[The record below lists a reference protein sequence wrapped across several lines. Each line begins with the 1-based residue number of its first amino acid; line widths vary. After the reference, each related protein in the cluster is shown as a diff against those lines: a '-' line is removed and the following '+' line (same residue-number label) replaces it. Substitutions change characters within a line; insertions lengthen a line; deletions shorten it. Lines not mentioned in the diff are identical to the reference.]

1 MSADMADDSA
11 DLLKTL
17 EENRKA
23 LQKQIGCLA
32 GILQIFDRQRCFTG
46 RRYGSNRTS
55 ATNED
60 GASTA
65 CGTDVFHEPC
75 SPSSFHKV
83 SELLVSFLRKS
94 RMSVFVDET
103 QTE

>member
-55 ATNED
+55 ATNGKAFAIPIGRPDFATVE
-60 GASTA
+60 T
-65 CGTDVFHEPC
+65 
-75 SPSSFHKV
+75 
-83 SELLVSFLRKS
+83 LLVLRTFTS
-94 RMSVFVDET
+94 ILHNFFSV
-103 QTE
+103 